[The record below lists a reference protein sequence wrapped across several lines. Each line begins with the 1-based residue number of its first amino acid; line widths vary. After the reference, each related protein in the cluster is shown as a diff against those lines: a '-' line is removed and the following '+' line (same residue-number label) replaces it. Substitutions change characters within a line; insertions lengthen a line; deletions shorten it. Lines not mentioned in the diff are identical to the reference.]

1 MKRCKSI
8 TIFFRFLI
16 TFKCLNLLQK
26 KKEIFYFRDLLM
38 AAQNLVKST
47 CFKLRRLRPCLISSL
62 QVWINNMR
70 GCEMLKY
77 TSIYRPLL
85 DEEGTIHFCLS
96 GTTIYLSIYLS
107 LYIVG
112 SMAGW
117 RGNNPFLFIWNCH
130 QAFTTQTTSGIYI
143 SYAFLKKMHLVFT
156 SFTNS
161 KKMSMLSR
169 HFYGFGDFQI
179 DGL

>member
-1 MKRCKSI
+1 MIWKHVRVLL
-8 TIFFRFLI
+8 FFLFLVYFQEFHS
-16 TFKCLNLLQK
+16 FKKLRKFC
-26 KKEIFYFRDLLM
+26 IFRDLSM

-117 RGNNPFLFIWNCH
+117 RGYNPFLFIWNYL
-130 QAFTTQTTSGIYI
+130 SIYPCI
-143 SYAFLKKMHLVFT
+143 
-156 SFTNS
+156 
-161 KKMSMLSR
+161 
-169 HFYGFGDFQI
+169 
-179 DGL
+179 